1 MVVNTF
7 ATTAKTQL
15 LLHVPQS
22 LTFRNCTFCHVVY
35 LCDFYDFGTVTI
47 LILIAMQPVYC
58 AVQTAF
64 LNIVHFHFA
73 IKGLRNACPA

>member
-1 MVVNTF
+1 
-7 ATTAKTQL
+7 
-15 LLHVPQS
+15 
-22 LTFRNCTFCHVVY
+22 VY